1 MCDDAWFRT
10 SCSEETGSGR
20 SVGHKSGPDRCWS
33 VGTVVTLMR
42 TTRGGVTPLS
52 GVQTPLPQQRGH
64 ERGLIIRRE
73 VRAAKQ
79 SVGPQ
84 AQLVKRVPNPAQP
97 QFDESDGLSNKAFI
111 NRDYR
116 KLYANLPRLK
126 TSSVTME
133 SSDERPQSAADAG
146 ADRTAVSSELIERAR
161 RRYVQSQAERH
172 IRSSSPSS
180 PALLLTV
187 HAFPPCS
194 SFAAPDFSEKAKE
207 PDVDLTRL
215 KDIQKAG
222 ARDYSVKYTDR
233 SRKVRARLPA

>member
-1 MCDDAWFRT
+1 MVRT
-10 SCSEETGSGR
+10 SETGSGR
-20 SVGHKSGPDRCWS
+20 SVGSDRGCRS

-42 TTRGGVTPLS
+42 TTRGGVTPPS

-73 VRAAKQ
+73 VRAAKP
-79 SVGPQ
+79 SVGPL
-84 AQLVKRVPNPAQP
+84 QLVKRVANPAQP

-126 TSSVTME
+126 TSSVTMD

-161 RRYVQSQAERH
+161 RRYVQSQAERR

-233 SRKVRARLPA
+233 SRKVRTRMPA